1 MAVDKTII
9 QYLKDNFTTQKH
21 INDYIDELR
30 ATYQNGLTDKLRRA
44 YDYYGLFIGD
54 TSYAR
59 DYKGFRD
66 NSVWKNKVM
75 PVALEII
82 KPKASDPAWVSLREK
97 AIGTTI
103 NFYTPGSTV
112 VNVTPAVVLSYLRAN
127 FDKTVKKNIPIN
139 DPSLEKAWTKYY
151 EDDKVGVKTGR
162 DVTAFGTGKTLFG
175 NWGSLGDFV
184 EAVIA
189 RLQSFDIATG
199 TIRGT
204 TTTTPPGSPSAP
216 TPTPEVDVQY
226 GSRFEIL
233 EDFLR
238 KSSGNTNAHGTYI
251 AGLYD
256 QALRKNNLRSLV
268 SQST

>member
-9 QYLKDNFTTQKH
+9 KYLKDNFTTQAH

-30 ATYQNGLTDKLRRA
+30 STYQDGLTYKVKRV

-54 TSYAR
+54 TSYAGA
-59 DYKGFRD
+59 YKSSRN
-66 NSVWKNKVM
+66 NSVWQNKVM

-82 KPKASDPAWVSLREK
+82 KPKFSDPVWVSLRQT

-103 NFYTPGSTV
+103 NAYTPGSKIVNITTV
-112 VNVTPAVVLSYLRAN
+112 AILDYLRAN
-127 FDKTVKKNIPIN
+127 FDKTIKKNIQID

-151 EDDKVGVKTGR
+151 EDDKTGIKTGR

-175 NWGSLGDFV
+175 NWISLGDFV
-184 EAVIA
+184 EAVIK

-199 TIRGT
+199 TLNEAT
-204 TTTTPPGSPSAP
+204 TVPNLP
-216 TPTPEVDVQY
+216 PEVDAQY
-226 GSRFEIL
+226 GTRFEIL

-238 KSSGNTNAHGTYI
+238 KSSGTTNAHGTYV

-256 QALRKNNLRSLV
+256 TVLRKNNLRSLV
-268 SQST
+268 SQSTWQ